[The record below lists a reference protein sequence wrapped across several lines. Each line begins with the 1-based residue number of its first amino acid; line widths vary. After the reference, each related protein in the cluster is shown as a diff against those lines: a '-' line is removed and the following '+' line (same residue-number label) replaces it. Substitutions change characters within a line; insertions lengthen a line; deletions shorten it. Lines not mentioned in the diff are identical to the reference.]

1 MKVFRC
7 DHCEQDVFFEN
18 VNCLACGR
26 VLAYLP
32 DIGDM
37 AALEPEPEGLWRSL
51 SPASGITLYRLCENY
66 RVHAVCN
73 WAVRDNEDQ
82 ALCRAC
88 RLTRV
93 APDLE
98 QAGNLDAWRRLEIA
112 KRRLVYS
119 LLDLGLPLADRTED
133 PAQGLAYDFLAD
145 GDATGIGA
153 VLTGHTEGVI
163 VINLAEA
170 DDLEREKRRL
180 SLHEPYRTLLGHF
193 RHEVGHYYWDL
204 LIRDGER
211 LETFRA
217 AFGDERADY
226 GAALRVH
233 YEHGA
238 PAGWQSTHV
247 SSYASAHPWEDW
259 AETWAHYLHM
269 VDTLE
274 TAQACGVSIR
284 GVSRQDPE
292 EGDGLGEQSVRG
304 RSFDSLIADWLSL
317 TIALNHLNRSLGLP
331 DGYPFVLATAAVEK
345 LRYVH
350 ETLLEVTGEQVPDAE
365 PVREPAPSKEC

>member
-7 DHCEQDVFFEN
+7 DYCQQDVFFEN
-18 VNCLACGR
+18 VNCLACGH

-32 DIGDM
+32 DVGDM

-51 SPASGITLYRLCENY
+51 SPDTGGERYRLCENY

-73 WAVRDNEDQ
+73 WAVRDDEEHE
-82 ALCRAC
+82 LCRSC

-93 APDLE
+93 VPDLE
-98 QAGNLDAWRRLEIA
+98 QAGNLEAWRRLEIA

-119 LLDLGLPLADRTED
+119 LLDLRLPLADRVED
-133 PAQGLAYDFLAD
+133 AHQGLAYDFLAD

-153 VLTGHTEGVI
+153 VLTGHKDGVI

-170 DDLEREKRRL
+170 DDVEREKRRL

-204 LIRDGER
+204 LIRDGGRIEC
-211 LETFRA
+211 FRT
-217 AFGDERADY
+217 AFGDERANY
-226 GAALRVH
+226 GNALRVH

-238 PAGWQSTHV
+238 PAGWQSTYV

-259 AETWAHYLHM
+259 AETWAHYQHM
-269 VDTLE
+269 IDTLE
-274 TAQACGVSIR
+274 TAQACGVSIQDS
-284 GVSRQDPE
+284 GRQ
-292 EGDGLGEQSVRG
+292 GQSGTGTRPLEAVRM
-304 RSFDSLIADWLSL
+304 RSFDTLIADWLSL
-317 TIALNHLNRSLGLP
+317 TGAFNHLNRSLGLP
-331 DGYPFVLATAAVEK
+331 DGYPFVLASAAVEK

-350 ETLLEVTGEQVPDAE
+350 ETLLDVAGERPPDAAPIDP
-365 PVREPAPSKEC
+365 PVA